1 MRTEFGSHFLRKEH
15 KAVQIRLQKQGLSF
29 ENIVKPL
36 TDGDSS
42 KRLHLGT
49 HIANNIT

>member
-15 KAVQIRLQKQGLSF
+15 KTVQIRLQKQGLSF

-36 TDGDSS
+36 TDGDSF
-42 KRLHLGT
+42 KRTLLGMY
-49 HIANNIT
+49 IANNIT